1 MDYFARP
8 RRHRDINIMIYD
20 GELRALLVWLSAFV
34 DSRRRQRAPTL
45 LYNRLLRVE
54 GSPFLVAAR
63 PMWYTIR
70 QGGVRWRER

>member
-1 MDYFARP
+1 
-8 RRHRDINIMIYD
+8 MIYD
-20 GELRALLVWLSAFV
+20 GELQALHAWLSAIV
-34 DSRRRQRAPTL
+34 DSRQRQREPTL

-54 GSPFLVAAR
+54 GSPFLVAAP